1 MGYVPGVS
9 NSRDEVLAGLAE
21 IIAEEI
27 AIDAASI
34 NGTQALVA
42 DLDVDSLSRLTIA
55 TQAEDQF
62 RVSIPDEEIARF
74 VTVGDIA
81 DYIIAAQG

>member
-1 MGYVPGVS
+1 MS

-21 IIAEEI
+21 MIAEEI
-27 AIDAASI
+27 AIDAATV
-34 NGTQALVA
+34 NEAQALVA
-42 DLDVDSLSRLTIA
+42 DLDIDSLSRLTIA

-62 RVSIPDEEIARF
+62 RVSIPDDEISRF

-81 DYIIAAQG
+81 DSILTAQG